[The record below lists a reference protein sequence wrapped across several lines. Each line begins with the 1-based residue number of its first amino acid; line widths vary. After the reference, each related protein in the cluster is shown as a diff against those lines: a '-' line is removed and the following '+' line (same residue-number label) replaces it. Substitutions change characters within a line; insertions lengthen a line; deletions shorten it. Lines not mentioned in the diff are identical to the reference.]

1 MVCGTCVKIQPHV
14 FLFCFFQQ
22 FDIYRFQ
29 FVDDN
34 IMYFTDIGIFCVEHL
49 PNDKTVSQTQESDAN
64 RVMKKQHAFK
74 IEILSITYLI
84 LNSEM
89 IV

>member
-14 FLFCFFQQ
+14 FFSQQ

-64 RVMKKQHAFK
+64 RVMKKQHAYK